1 MNSRARK
8 NAPST
13 RHPQLNGADQGKQT
27 IERDVLG
34 NVLSKTASD
43 TRGRVIKESITPLKG
58 VLIGEMKRC
67 GKLSCHCASGHLHGP
82 YHYHYYRE
90 AGRLRKHYI
99 KPENLAAVSEGIE
112 ARKRVQRERRVARWQ
127 IQRMIAELKQ
137 ADLW

>member
-43 TRGRVIKESITPLKG
+43 TRGERQKESIIPLKG
-58 VLIGEMKRC
+58 VVISEMKRC
-67 GKLSCHCASGHLHGP
+67 GKLTCRCALGHLHGP
-82 YHYHYYRE
+82 YHYRYYRE